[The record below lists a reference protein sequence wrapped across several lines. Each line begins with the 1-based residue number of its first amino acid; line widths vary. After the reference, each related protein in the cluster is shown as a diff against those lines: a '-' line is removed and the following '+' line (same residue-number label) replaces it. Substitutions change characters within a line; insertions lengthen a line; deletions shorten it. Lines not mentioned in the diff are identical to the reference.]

1 MDQTSQTSEKKV
13 EANRQNAQ
21 KSTGPKTP
29 EGKANS
35 RMNALKHGLTAQS
48 LILATEDAEHYDNR
62 LGQWLDDFEPAN
74 AAERA
79 LIDLAVQSS
88 WKLERANRH
97 ERARA
102 SERVRHAADEFEAAE
117 QIRAE
122 EIGRRLLHDPLN
134 RCGSAPKDERT
145 LDLLE
150 DWFKNDDPPVLH
162 QKLFKSAKG
171 VDWMLRQWVE
181 LSDTVDRSG
190 YWHYNDKFRALRLM
204 GKRPQDA
211 MDEFEIAMIF
221 VACHAAHPGPWPLWD
236 ELHQGRLGM
245 DGKPLYML
253 RTQYLEGFKYEKKEN
268 AVLDLKSIVKRE
280 MMKLNAR
287 KAELDPIHAADKAE
301 AGERALLDGS
311 KETALLHRYQ
321 SACERTLLRSIAE
334 LAKLQKQRAKEE
346 REEELALK
354 KELEMAK
361 KTSAARTATA
371 APQQQQQQQQQPAAD
386 EEPAVSHAFADL
398 SEQERNEAKYQI
410 RVTPQRAPKPPGPDP
425 GPPQPDAG

>member
-1 MDQTSQTSEKKV
+1 MDPAPEISQRKL

-21 KSTGPKTP
+21 KSTGPKTAD
-29 EGKANS
+29 GKANS

-48 LILATEDAEHYDNR
+48 LVLPTENAEHYENR
-62 LGQWLDDFEPAN
+62 VQQWLDDFAPAN

-97 ERARA
+97 ERAKA
-102 SERVRHAADEFEAAE
+102 SERVRHAVDEFESAE
-117 QIRAE
+117 EIRAE
-122 EIGRRLLHDPLN
+122 ELGRRLLHDPIN
-134 RCGSAPKDERT
+134 RCASAPKDERT
-145 LDLLE
+145 LDMLD

-162 QKLFKSAKG
+162 QQLFKSANG
-171 VDWMLRQWVE
+171 VDWMLRQWAE
-181 LSDTVDRSG
+181 LSETIDRSG

-211 MDEFEIAMIF
+211 MDEFETAMIF
-221 VACHAAHPGPWPLWD
+221 VACHAAHPAPWPLWD

-268 AVLDLKSIVKRE
+268 AVLDLKSIAKRE
-280 MMKLNAR
+280 TMKLNAR

-301 AGERALLDGS
+301 AGERAMFDGS
-311 KETALLHRYQ
+311 RETELLHRYQ
-321 SACERTLLRSIAE
+321 TTCERTLTRAIVE

-346 REEELALK
+346 QEEERALALEQAIK
-354 KELEMAK
+354 KQPPP
-361 KTSAARTATA
+361 ARTPA
-371 APQQQQQQQQQPAAD
+371 APEQQQPAAD
-386 EEPAVSHAFADL
+386 PEPPVSHAFTDL

-410 RVTPQRAPKPPGPDP
+410 GPAPQRTPKPPAQTPR
-425 GPPQPDAG
+425 PPQTDAG